1 MRVAAL
7 GPAPF
12 AAPLPTLGVDCR
24 RRHHQMDVGM
34 KLQLARVRMQ
44 HRNGAGRAPKLFVVL
59 AEGAHRLPGAAHEQL
74 VDDALVCPGQRPEFG
89 GQGEGQ
95 QKVLGRNLLL
105 HLAFQPLL
113 TLMMLTVRAM
123 AVAAGMRHQ
132 LLLRAS
138 RALDLHHG
146 AVAWVR
152 QCFIAARAR

>member
-44 HRNGAGRAPKLFVVL
+44 HRNGAGRAPKLFVVP
-59 AEGAHRLPGAAHEQL
+59 AEGAHRLPATAQEQF
-74 VDDALVCPGQRPEFG
+74 VGDALVRPGQRPEFG

-95 QKVLGRNLLL
+95 QEVLGRDLLL
-105 HLAFQPLL
+105 
-113 TLMMLTVRAM
+113 
-123 AVAAGMRHQ
+123 Q
-132 LLLRAS
+132 LPFNPSFERSFAIMPAKPAQLKRSAP
-138 RALDLHHG
+138 
-146 AVAWVR
+146 
-152 QCFIAARAR
+152 